1 MPTRYAISLSRRA
14 EQDIEE
20 LWGFIAEDS
29 TDQATKFIR
38 RLEAQ
43 IASLE
48 RFPERCP
55 LIAEN
60 ELMLTRY
67 RHIVFG
73 KYRTIFRI
81 SRHTVYIARVI
92 HGARLLDTS
101 VFEPFNIE
109 DLDSKGK

>member
-1 MPTRYAISLSRRA
+1 MPVRYAVSLTRRA
-14 EQDIEE
+14 EQDIEDI
-20 LWGFIAEDS
+20 WGFIAEDNA
-29 TDQATKFIR
+29 DEATRFIA
-38 RLEAQ
+38 RLETQ

-60 ELMLTRY
+60 ELMHTRY

-81 SRHTVYIARVI
+81 SRRAVYIMRVI
-92 HGARLLDTS
+92 HGSRLLDTS
-101 VFEPFNIE
+101 VFESYDI
-109 DLDSKGK
+109 D